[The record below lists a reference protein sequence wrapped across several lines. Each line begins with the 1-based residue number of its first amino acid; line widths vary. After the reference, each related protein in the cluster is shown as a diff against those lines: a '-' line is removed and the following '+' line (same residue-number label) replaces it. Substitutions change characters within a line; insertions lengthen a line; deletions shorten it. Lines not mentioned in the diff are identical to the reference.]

1 MTLHKT
7 VRDTIERCNET
18 TSPLAIFKAKP
29 PNKFSVMFADTVQ
42 TQRDIKHSPDF
53 ICIVDVNTDLIE
65 IEEKL
70 NKVNYE

>member
-7 VRDTIERCNET
+7 VRDTIERCKET

-42 TQRDIKHSPDF
+42 THHDIKRSPDF

-70 NKVNYE
+70 NEVNL